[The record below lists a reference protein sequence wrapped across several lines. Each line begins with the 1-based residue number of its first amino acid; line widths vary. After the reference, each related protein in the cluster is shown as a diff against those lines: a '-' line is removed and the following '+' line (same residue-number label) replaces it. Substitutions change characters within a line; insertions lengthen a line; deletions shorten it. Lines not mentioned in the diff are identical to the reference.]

1 MPEAISHHNITENV
15 VGESKHINRAAPGA
29 PYFTPLQSPPAG
41 AAFVRE
47 DGKTVPKL
55 FQPLKLRGLTLPN
68 RIFLSPLCQ
77 YSAEDGH
84 MTDYHLA
91 HIGGIVKRGPGMTII
106 EATAVT
112 PEGRI
117 TPEDVGLW
125 KDSQIA
131 PMKRV
136 VDFAHSQNQLITI
149 QLAHAGRKASC
160 VAPWS
165 SAAAVAPKEQNGWPD
180 NVLAPSAIPWNEHH
194 ANPRA
199 MTLEDIESFKKSYAD
214 AVRRALTVGFDA
226 IEVHAA
232 HGYLLCSFLSPTSN
246 QRTDKY
252 GGSFENRTRL
262 LLETVDLVREIIPE
276 TMPLFVRVSGTEW
289 LEEVEEIKESWTSDQ
304 TVKLGEILA
313 ERGVDLM
320 DISSGGNHP
329 KQHPHAAPGYQAP
342 LSKAVKKAVGD
353 KMAVSAVGSI
363 HTGKLANELLEEG
376 LDVIMVGRLFQKNP
390 GVVFAFAEELGVEVN
405 MPNQIRWGW
414 SKRGASQLKT
424 LLDSNL

>member
-1 MPEAISHHNITENV
+1 MPEAVSHHNIVENV
-15 VGESKHINRAAPGA
+15 VGESRHVNRAAPGV

-47 DGKTVPKL
+47 HGKAVPKL

-84 MTDYHLA
+84 YTKWHMA
-91 HIGGIVKRGPGMTII
+91 HIGGIVSRGPGMTII

-125 KDSQIA
+125 KDSQMA
-131 PMKRV
+131 PLKEV
-136 VDFAHSQNQLITI
+136 VDFAHSQNQLIAI

-160 VAPWS
+160 VAPWL

-214 AVRRALTVGFDA
+214 AVHRALKVGFDA
-226 IEVHAA
+226 IEIHAA

-252 GGSFENRTRL
+252 EKS
-262 LLETVDLVREIIPE
+262 IPE

-289 LEEVEEIKESWTSDQ
+289 LEEVAEIKESWTSEQ
-304 TVKLGEILA
+304 TVELGKILA

-390 GVVFAFAEELGVEVN
+390 GVVFSFAEELGVEVN

-424 LLDSNL
+424 LLDANL